1 VSVAARRAATG
12 SAQDATN
19 RLHLDAFF
27 AAFGPE

>member
-1 VSVAARRAATG
+1 VSVAARRAAAG
-12 SAQDATN
+12 RAQDATA